1 MNNDETEYFAIA
13 QGVYNALGDIV
24 ATGNPDNLR
33 GRIDSEIYAD
43 AAKHKKTTV
52 ELYIGDKYVGCIS
65 PVESKESTR
74 IIVEDGAAAL
84 QDIMYDIPL
93 DELPQDIVLKIAE
106 WYFKKTGAVPNGC
119 SSYTEPKRIASTKV
133 SGCDPNEVSAVLG
146 MNLPQAIVHLLGAG
160 GEE

>member
-1 MNNDETEYFAIA
+1 MNNDETEYLAIA
-13 QGVYNALGDIV
+13 QGLYRALGEIV

-33 GRIDSEIYAD
+33 GRIDAEILAD
-43 AAKHKKTTV
+43 AAKRKKTTV

-74 IIVEDGAAAL
+74 IIVEDAAAAL
-84 QDIMYDIPL
+84 QDIMYDISL
-93 DELPQDIVLKIAE
+93 DELPHDIVRKIAE

-119 SSYTEPKRIASTKV
+119 SSYTEPKRITNTKIT
-133 SGCDPNEVSAVLG
+133 GCDPQQVATALG
-146 MNLPQAIVHLLGAG
+146 MNLPQAVVHLLGG